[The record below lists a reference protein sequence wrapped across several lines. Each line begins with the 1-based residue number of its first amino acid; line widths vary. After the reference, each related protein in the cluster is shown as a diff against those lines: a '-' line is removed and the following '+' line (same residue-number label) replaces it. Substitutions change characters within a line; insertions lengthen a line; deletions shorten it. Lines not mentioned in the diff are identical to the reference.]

1 MSNPKVYQGQNFID
15 KVLESTGSSENAFE
29 MALLNGFSLTDDVV
43 IGQELQSSRVTRK
56 GVVSIF
62 KKDNRPASA
71 IRTIAGAAIE
81 EEGIGYMAIGNNFI
95 VR

>member
-1 MSNPKVYQGQNFID
+1 MSDIVYQGQNFID
-15 KVLESTGSSENAFE
+15 KVLETTGSSENAFE

-43 IGQELQSSRVTRK
+43 IGQKMQSSPVTRK

-71 IRTIAGAAIE
+71 LLNNYNAVVE
-81 EEGIGYMAIGNNFI
+81 NEGIGYMAIESNFI
-95 VR
+95 IK

>member
-1 MSNPKVYQGQNFID
+1 MSDIVYQGQSFID
-15 KVLESTGSSENAFE
+15 KVLETTGSSENAFE

-56 GVVSIF
+56 GVVAIF

-71 IRTIAGAAIE
+71 LRNNYDAVVE
-81 EEGIGYMAIGNNFI
+81 NEGIGYMAIESNFI
-95 VR
+95 VK